1 MAEEFVD
8 ILDDIKRKPM
18 EKRIQALGDI
28 VEKLIQTILNVS
40 NNTEIMLNSFRKEID
55 TLEQQI
61 KVMRVSQTNIDIK
74 QLKLK
79 PPEPLQ
85 PSQLTPKPIPPIPT
99 RSMIVG
105 ELNELFKNNKKKK
118 NIKNDISI

>member
-1 MAEEFVD
+1 MAEEFAD

-18 EKRIQALGDI
+18 EERIQALGSI

-85 PSQLTPKPIPPIPT
+85 PSQFTPKPTPPIPT
-99 RSMIVG
+99 RSMLVG
-105 ELNELFKNNKKKK
+105 ELNELFKANKKKENK
-118 NIKNDISI
+118 